1 MALWRYTL
9 ELPDG
14 RRISNLVRS
23 GTRDGAVAR
32 VERIAERRNGELV
45 EGPERASGNE

>member
-14 RRISNLVRS
+14 RRITNMVRS
-23 GTRDGAVAR
+23 GNKDGAVAR
-32 VERIAERRNGELV
+32 VERIAERRDGEVV
-45 EGPERASGNE
+45 EGPERAGDG